1 MVKAEINT
9 IFALS
14 KLRSEYEHYRIILK
28 TYDFQENVNADGHV
42 VGWTDTS
49 LIPRA
54 ARSLAEDLDR
64 VARAYERW
72 NENLKFLSSILWKY
86 KVEHRG
92 NGVFELVEITV

>member
-28 TYDFQENVNADGHV
+28 TYEYKENVNVHGHV
-42 VGWTDTS
+42 VGWVSTS
-49 LIPRA
+49 PLPKD
-54 ARSLAEDLDR
+54 ARSLSEDMDR
-64 VARAYERW
+64 IARAYERW
-72 NENLKFLSSILWKY
+72 NENLKFLSTILWKY

-92 NGVFELVEITV
+92 NGVFDLVEIKI